1 MKEIPVVTVMH
12 KLPGRIRL
20 QLSVAPKDHQQMIAS
35 VEDHEGFESM
45 TYTPVTRSV
54 LISFDPKRVKRE
66 EILIRVALY
75 MSLDQQ
81 SHCAHIFSQPAK
93 QEMSDSVFYSGISLL
108 IALLLRLVR
117 GPGTKVSWTE
127 WIAGG
132 STAMAV
138 LEHGWSE
145 INREG
150 NFDPE
155 VLSVVYLLIA
165 ILRKNFLPAAIFTW
179 VSTFG
184 RHLVNIPSRGVELR
198 QVKKSGQHDDARYE
212 VEVSIIKNEDDK
224 MIIFSAIPSILKYA
238 FTGESIM
245 TGRNLLQKIQEVSE
259 LHGEVLDGIESF
271 HDGIEL
277 KFK

>member
-1 MKEIPVVTVMH
+1 MEEIPVVTVIH

-20 QLSVAPKDHQQMIAS
+20 HLSVEPKDHQRMIAS
-35 VEDHEGFESM
+35 VKDHEGFESM

-54 LISFDPKRVKRE
+54 LINFDPKRVKRE

-75 MSLDQQ
+75 MSLDQE
-81 SHCAHIFSQPAK
+81 SHCAHIFSQLAK

-145 INREG
+145 VKREG

-184 RHLVNIPSRGVELR
+184 RHLVNISSKGVELR
-198 QVKKSGQHDDARYE
+198 PVKKSGQHDEARYE
-212 VEVSIIKNEDDK
+212 VEVSTIKNADDK

-238 FTGESIM
+238 FTGDSMM

-271 HDGIEL
+271 QGGIQL

>member
-1 MKEIPVVTVMH
+1 MEEIPVVTVIH

-20 QLSVAPKDHQQMIAS
+20 HLSVEPKDHQLMIAS
-35 VEDHEGFESM
+35 VKDHEGFESM

-54 LISFDPKRVKRE
+54 LINFDPKRVKRE

-75 MSLDQQ
+75 MSLDQE

-145 INREG
+145 IKREG

-184 RHLVNIPSRGVELR
+184 RHLVDIPSKGVELR
-198 QVKKSGQHDDARYE
+198 PVKKSGQHDEARYE
-212 VEVSIIKNEDDK
+212 VEVSTIKNADDK

-238 FTGESIM
+238 FTGDSMM

-271 HDGIEL
+271 RDGITL
-277 KFK
+277 KFI

>member
-1 MKEIPVVTVMH
+1 MEEIPVVTVIH

-20 QLSVAPKDHQQMIAS
+20 HLSVEPKDHQQMISS
-35 VEDHEGFESM
+35 VKDHEGFESM

-54 LISFDPKRVKRE
+54 LINFDPRRVKRE

-75 MSLDQQ
+75 MSLDQE
-81 SHCAHIFSQPAK
+81 SHCAHIFSQLAK

-145 INREG
+145 IKREG

-184 RHLVNIPSRGVELR
+184 RHLVNIPSKGVELR
-198 QVKKSGQHDDARYE
+198 QVKKSGQHDEARYE
-212 VEVSIIKNEDDK
+212 VEVSTIKNADDK

-238 FTGESIM
+238 FTGDSMM
-245 TGRNLLQKIQEVSE
+245 TGRHLLQKIQEVSE
-259 LHGEVLDGIESF
+259 LHGEVLDGMESF
-271 HDGIEL
+271 QEGIQL